1 MYVTFPS
8 FKKLFVCLVLS
19 TLTAQK
25 LENYSSLHHFNKP
38 GSNSYLSR
46 CGMSH
51 HHYVTVTL
59 DVTNCVLNTLPL
71 QQTALTRTQR
81 DNCPSC
87 KCVCVCWVT
96 NCTHYTVYI
105 IARYHHDMSQYL
117 VVSSN
122 LSLDS

>member
-8 FKKLFVCLVLS
+8 LKKLFVCLVLS
-19 TLTAQK
+19 TLTAQQ

-38 GSNSYLSR
+38 GSTSYLSGG
-46 CGMSH
+46 GMSH

-59 DVTNCVLNTLPL
+59 DVTNSVLNTFPL

-87 KCVCVCWVT
+87 KCVCVLGYKL
-96 NCTHYTVYI
+96 YTLHRI
-105 IARYHHDMSQYL
+105 HIT
-117 VVSSN
+117 
-122 LSLDS
+122 